1 MKIIIKI
8 KLFIN
13 LILILLVSINM
24 NSNND
29 KIRNSCVHKLNKI
42 VNDDKLSRNIEKNI
56 FNSVIDNAKDNNI
69 NRRWD
74 NKIFYNLYFSKI
86 RSIYNNLDEN
96 SYINNK
102 YLLQKIKDG
111 DIKTED
117 ISKLSVYEIH
127 PDNWK
132 EIIDEKLKRD
142 KMKYNIKPEAMTER
156 YKCRKCGSRKCSYYE
171 LQTRSA
177 DEPMTQFF
185 TCLNCQNRWKM

>member
-1 MKIIIKI
+1 
-8 KLFIN
+8 
-13 LILILLVSINM
+13 M

-29 KIRNSCVHKLNKI
+29 KIRDSCVQKFNKI
-42 VNDDKLSRNIEKNI
+42 VNGDKLSRNIEKNI
-56 FNSVIDNAKDNNI
+56 FNSVIDYAKDNNI

-102 YLLQKIKDG
+102 YLLQKIKKG

-142 KMKYNIKPEAMTER
+142 KMKYEIKPEAMTER

>member
-1 MKIIIKI
+1 
-8 KLFIN
+8 
-13 LILILLVSINM
+13 M

-29 KIRNSCVHKLNKI
+29 KIRNSCVQKLNSLI
-42 VNDDKLSRNIEKNI
+42 DDESLSRNIEKSI
-56 FNSVIDNAKDNNI
+56 FNFVIDNTRENNI

-86 RSIYNNLDEN
+86 RSIYINLNKD
-96 SYINNK
+96 SYIKNN
-102 YLLQKIKDG
+102 YLLDKIKNN
-111 DIKTED
+111 DIKPEE

-142 KMKYNIKPEAMTER
+142 KMKYEIKPEAMTER